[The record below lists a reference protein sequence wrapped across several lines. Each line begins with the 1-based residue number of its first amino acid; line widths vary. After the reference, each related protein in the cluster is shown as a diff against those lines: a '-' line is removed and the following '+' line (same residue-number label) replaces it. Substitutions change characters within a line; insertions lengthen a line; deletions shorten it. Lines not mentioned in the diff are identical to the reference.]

1 MRKRYYEMKRYYE
14 ILKTLPLDI
23 SFEELQ
29 QVARE
34 NNLDAII
41 LFLLYNDRYI
51 MEKRPDVFE
60 ELNED
65 IEPIEDWI

>member
-1 MRKRYYEMKRYYE
+1 MRKRYYE

-34 NNLDAII
+34 NNLDAIT

-51 MEKRPDVFE
+51 MEKRPDIFE
-60 ELNED
+60 EVLKIDEMD
-65 IEPIEDWI
+65 EPIDWL

>member
-1 MRKRYYEMKRYYE
+1 MRKYYEV
-14 ILKTLPLDI
+14 LKTLPLDI

-29 QVARE
+29 QVAKA
-34 NNLDAII
+34 NNLDVIT

-51 MEKRPDVFE
+51 MEKRPDLIKE
-60 ELNED
+60 IENMEN

>member
-1 MRKRYYEMKRYYE
+1 MRKRYYE

-34 NNLDAII
+34 NNLDAIT

-51 MEKRPDVFE
+51 MEKRPDIFE
-60 ELNED
+60 ELNEEIGVEE
-65 IEPIEDWI
+65 IEEVEDWL

>member
-1 MRKRYYEMKRYYE
+1 MRNRYYY
-14 ILKTLPLDI
+14 ILKTLPLDL

-51 MEKRPDVFE
+51 MEKRPDIVEVVFNE
-60 ELNED
+60 E
-65 IEPIEDWI
+65 IEVEEIEDWL